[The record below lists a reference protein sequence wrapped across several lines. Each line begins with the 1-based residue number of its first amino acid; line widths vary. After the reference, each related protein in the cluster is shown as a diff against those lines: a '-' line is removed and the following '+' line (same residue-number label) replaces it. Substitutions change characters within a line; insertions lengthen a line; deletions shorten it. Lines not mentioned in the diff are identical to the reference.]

1 MSLNRSSL
9 NKNHSRRLLLDN
21 PYGDWTSTPPEP
33 TPTPAAPAAPESSTY
48 GGSSNTY
55 GSSSQSNSKYSSK
68 GFSGGKPEFKV
79 INPGRYL
86 PVAVHIGKDIPPQSR
101 ELLEMMLR
109 TLEQCE
115 YTIRVATTNDAFD
128 IIKLNTGLER
138 VEYVRPWSKFEADP
152 IAMGDKG
159 WYPSMAVNKSCEILL
174 PKMMAD
180 DNKARPFR
188 ILEAAMIM
196 GRAGKQTARALI
208 TYSPDGITNH
218 LEGGK
223 ESGYMQNIIRVAQM
237 YGITVINVGASDA
250 REKFGKFITPFN
262 LENHRE

>member
-1 MSLNRSSL
+1 M
-9 NKNHSRRLLLDN
+9 DN

-33 TPTPAAPAAPESSTY
+33 TPTPTTPEPSGY
-48 GGSSNTY
+48 GGSSNQY
-55 GSSSQSNSKYSSK
+55 GSSSNSKYPSK
-68 GFSGGKPEFKV
+68 GVGGGKPEFKV

-86 PVAVHIGKDIPPQSR
+86 PVAVHIGKDMPAQSR

-115 YTIRVATTNDAFD
+115 YTIRVATTNEAFD

-138 VEYVRPWSKFEADP
+138 VEYVRPWNKFEVDP
-152 IAMGDKG
+152 IALGDKG
-159 WYPSMAVNKSCEILL
+159 WYPSMAVTKSCEILL
-174 PKMMAD
+174 PKMMAE
-180 DNKARPFR
+180 DNKSRPFR
-188 ILEAAMIM
+188 ILEAAIIM

-218 LEGGK
+218 LDAGK
-223 ESGYMQNIIRVAQM
+223 ESGYMQHVIRVAQM

-262 LENHRE
+262 LEKHRE